1 MILCHFDEL
10 KLRMFVLFHMEP
22 CVDFNVKYNVKVVK
36 LKKIQAELVSLHKH
50 SEINKHLL
58 CCDHVSLGLGVTIL
72 KRVYHVFTYSSHNSK
87 IDVLWHNLQRNKALN
102 RDPYIKT
109 NKKTHVKKTIQLDTL
124 NESFSVWCLVVKN
137 SPFIHIWDISRF
149 YIEFLAVHNFGELY
163 VFNEENRYD
172 SLTSNTSDW
181 WPTGITFLANFA
193 KNECC
198 TTLTDEW

>member
-87 IDVLWHNLQRNKALN
+87 IDMLWHCLQRNKALN

-109 NKKTHVKKTIQLDTL
+109 NKKTHVNTTIQLDTL
-124 NESFSVWCLVVKN
+124 KEIMLCLMFGFGGKKIT
-137 SPFIHIWDISRF
+137 IHSYMWYFTILYWISRSSQ
-149 YIEFLAVHNFGELY
+149 FGK
-163 VFNEENRYD
+163 
-172 SLTSNTSDW
+172 SLC
-181 WPTGITFLANFA
+181 F
-193 KNECC
+193 
-198 TTLTDEW
+198 